1 MSQETK
7 RRQKISWF
15 FSSVKRSA
23 GSFEKVLWL
32 ILIFIQMSPC
42 NCVCW
47 TVFCFPEYSVAEPA
61 GPAVWE
67 RHMKQVKPGRRPAA
81 NHADMKWL
89 KWMLIASH
97 WPVHSLAIYNRKK
110 KKKKCFDPAPTQIL
124 LFTYRV
130 TVLNMFSLDLEL
142 FQKSAAYFTTLI
154 INTQDSSCSEML
166 DFISCR

>member
-7 RRQKISWF
+7 RRQKISQF
-15 FSSVKRSA
+15 FSSEKRWA

-32 ILIFIQMSPC
+32 ILIFIQMNPR
-42 NCVCW
+42 NCSCW
-47 TVFCFPEYSVAEPA
+47 RVFCFPECSAAEPA

-67 RHMKQVKPGRRPAA
+67 RRMKQVKPGRRPAA

-89 KWMLIASH
+89 KWMLISSH
-97 WPVHSLAIYNRKK
+97 WPVHSSAIYNRK

-124 LFTYRV
+124 LFTYSV
-130 TVLNMFSLDLEL
+130 TVLSMFSLDLEL
-142 FQKSAAYFTTLI
+142 FQKSAAYFTTL
-154 INTQDSSCSEML
+154 NTQDSSCSEML